1 MFLLTMCVYI
11 YIYIYIYIFLLL
23 KTLGMALTN
32 YRDLC
37 LDFLHLRVRVELRQ
51 VRPMCIIN

>member
-1 MFLLTMCVYI
+1 MFLLTMYI
-11 YIYIYIYIFLLL
+11 YIFFLLL

-37 LDFLHLRVRVELRQ
+37 LDILHLRVRVELRQ